1 MYITRF
7 LCDSFRNISA
17 QELLPDPGV
26 NVICGKNAQGKT
38 NFIEAIWL
46 FTGEK
51 SFRGAKDGDFL
62 PLIESGKPVAMRLEF
77 LNGGRENEIRFGI
90 SEGKK
95 QIEINGVRRRG
106 VSALTGHFC
115 AVIFSPEH
123 LSLIKNTPN
132 LRRNF
137 LDNAICQIR
146 PLYSKTLYQ
155 YDHTLAERNSLLKD
169 IVRHPELRDT
179 LEIWDERLAYFG
191 SRIIRQRVEYLE
203 KLKTYAQDIYYDLSA
218 GGEEIHISYLS
229 TENFEQDDLYRSM
242 IEKFRETQREDIQNG
257 FTSTGPHRDD
267 IDFQI
272 NKKSARSFGSQ
283 GQQRS
288 IVLALKFAE
297 AEMLAA
303 SIGEKPVLL
312 LDDVM
317 SELDQKRQEYILN
330 HIGGYQVLITC
341 CDVQNTELL
350 EKGAVFTVSDGRIA
364 RNP

>member
-7 LCDSFRNISA
+7 LCDSFRNIEA
-17 QELLPDPGV
+17 QEFLPDPGV

-38 NFIEAIWL
+38 NLIEAVWL

-51 SFRGAKDGDFL
+51 SFRGAKDGDYL
-62 PLIESGKPVAMRLEF
+62 PLALAHKRVSMRLSFES
-77 LNGGRENEIRFGI
+77 GGRENEVLLGF

-106 VSALTGHFC
+106 LSALTGCFC

-123 LSLIKNTPN
+123 LSLVKSTPN

-155 YDHTLAERNSLLKD
+155 YDRTLAERNSLLKD
-169 IVRHPELRDT
+169 ILRHPELRDT

-191 SRIIRQRVEYLE
+191 SRIIRQRLEYLDP
-203 KLKTYAQDIYYDLSA
+203 LKKFARKIYYELSSGTEAIDL
-218 GGEEIHISYLS
+218 SYLS
-229 TENFEQDDLYRSM
+229 TENCGAEDLYAEM
-242 IEKFRETQREDIQNG
+242 IAAFKRTEREDLQNG
-257 FTSTGPHRDD
+257 FTTTGPHRDD
-267 IDFQI
+267 IEFTIDG
-272 NKKSARSFGSQ
+272 KSARSFGSQ

-297 AEMLAA
+297 AEMLA
-303 SIGEKPVLL
+303 SVIGEKPVLL

-341 CDVQNTELL
+341 CDVQNTDLL
-350 EKGAVFTVSDGRIA
+350 RKGSVFSVSEGRIT
-364 RNP
+364 REK

>member
-7 LCDSFRNISA
+7 LCDSFRNIRS
-17 QELLPDPGV
+17 QELVPDPAV

-38 NFIEAIWL
+38 NFMEAVWL

-51 SFRGAKDGDFL
+51 SFRGAKDSDFL
-62 PLIESGKPVAMRLEF
+62 PLTGSERRVSMRLAFES
-77 LNGGRENEIRFGI
+77 GGRENEILFGL

-132 LRRNF
+132 LRRSF

-146 PLYSKTLYQ
+146 PMFSKTLYQ
-155 YDHTLAERNSLLKD
+155 YDHTLTQRNSLLKD
-169 IVRHPELRDT
+169 ILRHPELRDT
-179 LEIWDERLAYFG
+179 LEIWDERLAFYG
-191 SRIIRQRVEYLE
+191 SRIIRGRVEYLE
-203 KLKTYAQDIYYDLSA
+203 KMKEYARQIYFDLS
-218 GGEEIHISYLS
+218 GGESLDLFYQS
-229 TENFEQDDLYRSM
+229 TENLEEEDLYASM
-242 IEKFRETQREDIQNG
+242 IEKYRQTQREDIQNG
-257 FTSTGPHRDD
+257 FTTTGPHRDD
-267 IDFQI
+267 IEFLIDGR
-272 NKKSARSFGSQ
+272 NAKSFGSQ

-288 IVLALKFAE
+288 IVLSLKFSE
-297 AEMLAA
+297 ARMLAA
-303 SIGEKPVLL
+303 ATGEMPVLL

-330 HIGGYQVLITC
+330 HIEGYQVIITC
-341 CDVQNTELL
+341 CDVQNTDLL
-350 EKGAVFTVSDGRIA
+350 EKGAVFTVSDGRIQ
-364 RNP
+364 RET

>member
-7 LCDSFRNISA
+7 LCDSFRNIEA
-17 QELLPDPGV
+17 QEFLPDPGV

-38 NFIEAIWL
+38 NLIEAIWL

-51 SFRGAKDGDFL
+51 SFRGAKDGDYL
-62 PLIESGKPVAMRLEF
+62 PLALPQKRVSMRLSFES
-77 LNGGRENEIRFGI
+77 GGRENDVLLGF

-95 QIEINGVRRRG
+95 QVEINGVKRRG
-106 VSALTGHFC
+106 LSALTGHFC

-123 LSLIKNTPN
+123 LSLVKNTPN

-146 PLYSKTLYQ
+146 PLYSKTLFQ
-155 YDHTLAERNSLLKD
+155 YDRTLAERNSLLKD
-169 IVRHPELRDT
+169 ILRHPELRDT

-191 SRIIRQRVEYLE
+191 SRIIRQRLEYLDP
-203 KLKTYAQDIYYDLSA
+203 LKKYARNIYYELSS
-218 GGEEIHISYLS
+218 GGEAIDISYLS
-229 TENFEQDDLYRSM
+229 TENCGAEDLCAEM
-242 IEKFRETQREDIQNG
+242 IAAFKRTEREDLQNG
-257 FTSTGPHRDD
+257 FTTTGPHRDD
-267 IDFQI
+267 IEFTI
-272 NKKSARSFGSQ
+272 NGKSARSFGSQ

-297 AEMLAA
+297 AEML
-303 SIGEKPVLL
+303 SSVIGEKPVLL

-341 CDVQNTELL
+341 CDVQNTDLL
-350 EKGAVFTVSDGRIA
+350 KQGSVFSVSEGKITREK
-364 RNP
+364 

>member
-1 MYITRF
+1 MSQLKGNAVVGQSGGPTAAINASLAGVIRGVLANPDAIPALYGMKNGIEGF
-7 LCDSFRNISA
+7 LAGDCVSLLPLLSDETKLRHLEQTPAAVLGSCRKK
-17 QELLPDPGV
+17 LPDP
-26 NVICGKNAQGKT
+26 
-38 NFIEAIWL
+38 
-46 FTGEK
+46 
-51 SFRGAKDGDFL
+51 AKDRAFFDGL
-62 PLIESGKPVAMRLEF
+62 
-77 LNGGRENEIRFGI
+77 
-90 SEGKK
+90 
-95 QIEINGVRRRG
+95 
-106 VSALTGHFC
+106 
-115 AVIFSPEH
+115 
-123 LSLIKNTPN
+123 
-132 LRRNF
+132 
-137 LDNAICQIR
+137 
-146 PLYSKTLYQ
+146 
-155 YDHTLAERNSLLKD
+155 
-169 IVRHPELRDT
+169 
-179 LEIWDERLAYFG
+179 
-191 SRIIRQRVEYLE
+191 
-203 KLKTYAQDIYYDLSA
+203 
-218 GGEEIHISYLS
+218 
-229 TENFEQDDLYRSM
+229 